1 MIVLVECII
10 STISLIMLKAL
21 YSSVVLS
28 VKVACYN
35 YGRRLLAGGEI
46 QVCRRLVLK
55 EKMQIYGNIW
65 VSAM

>member
-1 MIVLVECII
+1 MIVLLECII

-21 YSSVVLS
+21 YSVVCS

>member
-1 MIVLVECII
+1 MFCLKQKFVIQIVLEGRYNSANGMIVLVECII

-46 QVCRRLVLK
+46 
-55 EKMQIYGNIW
+55 
-65 VSAM
+65 

>member
-10 STISLIMLKAL
+10 STIRLIMLKAL

-35 YGRRLLAGGEI
+35 YGGRLLAGGET

-55 EKMQIYGNIW
+55 RKMQIYGNI
-65 VSAM
+65 

>member
-46 QVCRRLVLK
+46 
-55 EKMQIYGNIW
+55 
-65 VSAM
+65 